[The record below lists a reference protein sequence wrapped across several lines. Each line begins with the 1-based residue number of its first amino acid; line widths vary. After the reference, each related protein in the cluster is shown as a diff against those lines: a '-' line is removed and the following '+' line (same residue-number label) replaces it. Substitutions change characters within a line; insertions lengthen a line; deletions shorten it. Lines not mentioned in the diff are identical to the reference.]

1 MALLT
6 TRLAA
11 LNHPAASTFSP
22 SEASTTALAA
32 WLEDRFIRQLPMDAR
47 TELRA
52 GEPEALQ
59 FYLAEMDAPEWVL
72 SGSPSTMCSWLIN
85 IALQYEYGD
94 NQQKYEAL
102 ATVATA
108 QQPIAPD
115 NPDLLR
121 LCAAL
126 RVTPASDAAATL
138 QAVVKAAR
146 QRPRP
151 PPMAAPA
158 PKRAT
163 SALTADRAPVPVSE
177 FIPEFT
183 AEAFPLG
190 FEGSGRPAGDDVARV
205 MRMLHVQ
212 ELRRLQDSVNATI
225 VSLQEFTAN
234 PKTDARLGRVGR

>member
-1 MALLT
+1 MSLA
-6 TRLAA
+6 TRLYA
-11 LNHPAASTFSP
+11 LNHPAATTFYP

-52 GEPEALQ
+52 GSPEALQ
-59 FYLAEMDAPEWVL
+59 FYLAELDAPEWVL
-72 SGSPSTMCSWLIN
+72 SGSPATMCSWLIN

-94 NQQKYEAL
+94 NQQQYEAL
-102 ATVATA
+102 ATA

-121 LCAAL
+121 LCAVL

-163 SALTADRAPVPVSE
+163 SASTADRAPVPVSE
-177 FIPEFT
+177 FTPEFT

-190 FEGSGRPAGDDVARV
+190 FEGSGRPAVDDVARV

>member
-1 MALLT
+1 
-6 TRLAA
+6 
-11 LNHPAASTFSP
+11 
-22 SEASTTALAA
+22 
-32 WLEDRFIRQLPMDAR
+32 MDAR

-52 GEPEALQ
+52 GKPEALQ

-94 NQQKYEAL
+94 SQQQYEAS

-108 QQPIAPD
+108 QQPTAPD

-121 LCAAL
+121 LCG
-126 RVTPASDAAATL
+126 
-138 QAVVKAAR
+138 
-146 QRPRP
+146 
-151 PPMAAPA
+151 
-158 PKRAT
+158 
-163 SALTADRAPVPVSE
+163 APVPVSD
-177 FIPEFT
+177 FSPEFT

-190 FEGSGRPAGDDVARV
+190 FEGSGRPAVDDVARV

-212 ELRRLQDSVNATI
+212 ELRRLQDSVDATI

-234 PKTDARLGRVGR
+234 PKTDARLGRVGTGRRLLGVVEPATAGHWRWRSEGLGRTWLG

>member
-1 MALLT
+1 MSLS
-6 TRLAA
+6 TRLHA
-11 LNHPAASTFSP
+11 LNYPSASTFYP
-22 SEASTTALAA
+22 SEARTTALAA

-52 GEPEALQ
+52 GSPEALQ
-59 FYLAEMDAPEWVL
+59 FYLAELDAPEWVL

-94 NQQKYEAL
+94 NQQQYEAL

-163 SALTADRAPVPVSE
+163 SASTADRAPVPVSE
-177 FIPEFT
+177 FTPEFT

-190 FEGSGRPAGDDVARV
+190 FEGSGRPAVDDVARV